1 MRPENQDATARS
13 QTEGGWP
20 LPTASYDSVA
30 GTRVRG
36 VRQARRAAN
45 WTAAAL
51 LAGVA
56 AATGYFA
63 HHPAATAQTVGTGS
77 TGANSATTVR
87 GGHVAVTHPVVTS
100 GGSGVTVGAGPGGT
114 AGRTWSDN

>member
-1 MRPENQDATARS
+1 MEPQERYASDRPHADD
-13 QTEGGWP
+13 GWP
-20 LPTASYDSVA
+20 LPTDRYDS
-30 GTRVRG
+30 GGITRVRG

-63 HHPAATAQTVGTGS
+63 HHPAAPAQTAGTG
-77 TGANSATTVR
+77 GASATTVR
-87 GGHVAVTHPVVTS
+87 GGHIAVTHPVVTS
-100 GGSGVTVGAGPGGT
+100 GGSGVVAGTGPGGT
-114 AGRTWSDN
+114 AGSARHWTDN